1 LIGFYSDST
10 RFFYRSFLIEEK
22 YRFLS
27 NFSQKTAE
35 VDLPGELLLP
45 RHSHY
50 NIKISKFMPRVEIV
64 QKHNTSAR
72 RIYIRGTNGKV
83 S

>member
-1 LIGFYSDST
+1 M
-10 RFFYRSFLIEEK
+10 IEEK

-35 VDLPGELLLP
+35 IDLPGELLIP
-45 RHSHY
+45 NHSHY
-50 NIKISKFMPRVEIV
+50 HIKIARFMPRVEIV

-72 RIYIRGTNGKV
+72 RIFIQGTNGKV
-83 S
+83 